1 MAKKNNTEE
10 LPKAKLNKEN
20 LRKTMRLFSYI
31 KPYRGK
37 FILGLIFLFLT
48 AGTALAFP
56 WLMRNMIDA
65 SSAEGTKHIDEVA
78 LGLLVLFAAQAIFSF
93 FRIYLFSQVTEYSLR
108 QIRQDIYR
116 HMIQLPMSFFTQN
129 RVGDLNSRLSADLS
143 QIQDTLTTTIAEFIR
158 QMILIV
164 GGLIFISILSF
175 QLTLFMLALIPGLIV
190 AAIFFGRYIRKLS
203 KAVQK
208 QIADSNT
215 IVEETLQGIAI
226 VKAFANEFLE
236 LIRYRKSINEI
247 TKLSIT
253 SAKARGLFAS
263 FIIFCLFGAVVAVIW
278 RASHLMNEGKLLYG
292 EMLSFVLYTSYV
304 AASLGGIAELY
315 TQIQKAVG
323 ATERVFDLLDQEAE
337 TLQIDQDHSALQRLN
352 GNVVFENVNFT
363 YPARKDIEV
372 LKNINFEAKAGDK
385 IAIVG
390 PSGTG
395 KSTLA
400 SLILRFYE
408 PTSGKIV
415 IDGKRSMDYTL
426 SELRNQM
433 AIVPQDVILFGG
445 TIAEN
450 IAYGNH
456 LASEDE
462 LWQAAEKANAAE
474 FIKKFPEG
482 MQTIVGERGIT
493 LSGGQRQRIAIARAV
508 LKDPAI
514 LILDEATSSLDS
526 ESERLVQDA
535 LEKLMIGRTTFIIAH
550 RLSTIRFADKIL
562 VFNRGEL
569 VESGTHDELIQM
581 TDGLYKSLKELQ
593 LN

>member
-1 MAKKNNTEE
+1 MAKKINTEE

-37 FILGLIFLFLT
+37 FFLGLIFLFLT

-78 LGLLVLFAAQAIFSF
+78 LGLLVLFAAQAVFSF
-93 FRIYLFSQVTEYSLR
+93 FRIYLFSQVTEFSLR

-158 QMILIV
+158 QLILIV
-164 GGLIFISILSF
+164 GGLIFISIISF
-175 QLTLFMLALIPGLIV
+175 QLTWFMLAIIPGLII

-263 FIIFCLFGAVVAVIW
+263 FIIFCLFGAIVAVIW
-278 RASHLMNEGKLLYG
+278 RASHLMNEGKLLFG

-323 ATERVFDLLDQEAE
+323 ATERVFELLDQDAEMLDMDEAH
-337 TLQIDQDHSALQRLN
+337 HSLQRLN
-352 GNVVFENVNFT
+352 GDVVFKDVNFT
-363 YPARKDIEV
+363 YPGRKDIVV
-372 LKNINFEAKAGDK
+372 LKNINFKANAGDK

-400 SLILRFYE
+400 ALILRFYE

-415 IDGKRSMDYTL
+415 IDNKLSSEYTL

-450 IAYGNH
+450 IAYGKH

-493 LSGGQRQRIAIARAV
+493 LSGGQRQRVAIARAV

-550 RLSTIRFADKIL
+550 RLSTIRYADKIL

-569 VESGTHDELIQM
+569 VESGTHEELIKLQ
-581 TDGLYKSLKELQ
+581 DGLYKSLKELQ